1 MDNTEAC
8 DALCSAALGVAICQ
22 AGYATGEIH
31 VWALLEWLLDEL
43 DLHRM
48 LFQSDALPTQKCFS
62 AAQGGGAGFLLSIK
76 PNQRTL
82 HRQIQCQFKG
92 KRQIHYRAMDHK
104 TSPDHAPLS
113 DQTLCKCISIASICD
128 RPLAH

>member
-1 MDNTEAC
+1 MIMDNTEAC

-48 LFQSDALPTQKCFS
+48 LFQSDALQTKKLFFS
-62 AAQGGGAGFLLSIK
+62 SSRRRGWL
-76 PNQRTL
+76 P
-82 HRQIQCQFKG
+82 
-92 KRQIHYRAMDHK
+92 
-104 TSPDHAPLS
+104 PDH
-113 DQTLCKCISIASICD
+113 
-128 RPLAH
+128 